1 MLEKLLENRPSVA
14 TLRRKARLPEQKCC
28 ELKFLKLN
36 LVIICRWADTLWALG
51 GHKEKDWFGLAAR
64 RVVRSGELVGD
75 LQGGRGRRKKAK
87 KKLRHSARPTKL
99 PLYRARPNSQP
110 FCAEWSFLLGRH
122 YSLRQKGAPKDRFVL
137 CRADAVVFWGIHL
150 THVVFTFCSAVQF
163 LWTRLSLERGTR
175 ILILPSDS
183 LVTWEGEKKDEKG
196 EKNSASC
203 NLASLFVGL
212 VAWLYLQ
219 DCWAQLKSLLTI
231 CSNSGYQKNT
241 KTD

>member
-28 ELKFLKLN
+28 ELKFSKLN
-36 LVIICRWADTLWALG
+36 LLVIICRWADTLWALG

-87 KKLRHSARPTKL
+87 KSCGTARGPQSYPCTGQDPTRNL
-99 PLYRARPNSQP
+99 FVPNEAFCRADIIVWGKR
-110 FCAEWSFLLGRH
+110 
-122 YSLRQKGAPKDRFVL
+122 APKDVFVL
-137 CRADAVVFWGIHL
+137 CGADAVFFWGTHL
-150 THVVFTFCSAVQF
+150 THVVFTFCSTVQF
-163 LWTRLSLERGTR
+163 LWTRLSLERGGR
-175 ILILPSDS
+175 ILILPSTS
-183 LVTWEGEKKDEKG
+183 LVTWEVEKRRKKE
-196 EKNSASC
+196 
-203 NLASLFVGL
+203 LAVIWPAMFACCGIVGL
-212 VAWLYLQ
+212 GLYLQ

-241 KTD
+241 KTN